1 MKTVRVRI
9 AVTVDPD
16 GNWRS
21 AGWKESGYGDDERDI
36 RDCVEENADDMAK
49 LYWIEADVPIPE
61 EPKLIVGE
69 VTAE

>member
-9 AVTVDPD
+9 AVRINKE
-16 GNWRS
+16 GQWRANS
-21 AGWKESGYGDDERDI
+21 SSETYNTFSGIVAAQGLEI
-36 RDCVEENADDMAK
+36 GEV
-49 LYWIEADVPIPE
+49 LHWIEADVPIPE